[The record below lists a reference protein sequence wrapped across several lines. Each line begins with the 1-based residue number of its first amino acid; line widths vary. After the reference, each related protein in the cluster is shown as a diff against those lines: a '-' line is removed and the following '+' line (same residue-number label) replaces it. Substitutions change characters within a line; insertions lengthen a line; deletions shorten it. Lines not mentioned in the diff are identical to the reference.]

1 MWFNSILVTTYQSE
15 EQELDE
21 QFLNAVKSQFK
32 NKKLSIT
39 ITEAVDE
46 TDYLLANP
54 VNAERLLQ
62 SVKNISNGKALV
74 ESDIVALVKKLLH

>member
-1 MWFNSILVTTYQSE
+1 MVTTYQLE

-39 ITEAVDE
+39 ITEALDE

-54 VNAERLLQ
+54 INAERLLH
-62 SVKNISNGKALV
+62 SVENIRSGKALV
-74 ESDIVALVKKLLH
+74 ETDIVALEKQLLHEGS